1 MIDSTIVVSS
11 PEPHTIA
18 VLLLTLVALILFTRE
33 KIPLQTSSLFVLC
46 ALILGFELFP
56 YQLPDGSILSTKLF
70 FMGFGNQALIAVSAL
85 MVAGQALVRTG
96 AMEPIGRLLAKLWR
110 ISPLFSLLLTLITGA
125 VLSAFVNNTP
135 IVVLLLPILVNVSL
149 RTGQSPS
156 GTLLPMGMATL
167 LGGMATTIG
176 TSTNL
181 LVVKV
186 AEDLGV
192 PEFGMFDF
200 VLPVAITSVVA
211 ILYLWLIAPMILPER
226 SPPLQDTSPR
236 MFTAEIEIN
245 EGGFADGETLANVRT
260 KAGNDVNIER
270 IIRSSTLSMA
280 TLPDVIIRAGDRLVI
295 KDTSD
300 NLRDYEQELDGQL
313 FTGKNEINETDP
325 LNAGDQRIAEV
336 VVISGSTLDRVRIAD
351 ARLNTK
357 YGLTLLAVHSHGKE
371 TQARS
376 KGINELLLRAGD
388 VLLVQG
394 SQGAIRDVKASGALL
409 VLDGGEELP
418 HTKKAPLALAVMG
431 LIVGF
436 AAFGILPIVVSSV
449 IGCLILIVTGCLRWK
464 DATNALS
471 AQVIFIIVASLALGV
486 ALIQTGGA
494 DYLASLFVTSTAGF
508 SPGIVLA
515 ILILSMAVLTNV
527 VSNNAAAVIGTPIAV
542 SIAQTLGMPVEP
554 FVLGVLFGANMSY
567 ATPMAYQT
575 NLLVMNAGGYKF
587 SDFVKVG
594 VPLVIINWLMLSA
607 ILSWVY
613 KLN

>member
-1 MIDSTIVVSS
+1 MIDSKVVVSS

-18 VLLLTLVALILFTRE
+18 VLLLTFVALILFTRE

-56 YQLPDGSILSTKLF
+56 YQLSDGSTFSTKHF
-70 FMGFGNQALIAVSAL
+70 FAGFGNQALIAVSAL

-96 AMEPIGRLLAKLWR
+96 AMEPIGRLLARMWKV
-110 ISPLFSLLLTLITGA
+110 SPMFSLLLTLITGA

-135 IVVLLLPILVNVSL
+135 IVVLLLPILVNVAL
-149 RTGQSPS
+149 RTGQSPA

-192 PEFGMFDF
+192 PKFGMFDF
-200 VLPVAITSVVA
+200 VMPVALTSVVA
-211 ILYLWLIAPMILPER
+211 ILYLWLIAPLILPER
-226 SPPLQDTSPR
+226 SPPLQNTSPR
-236 MFTAEIEIN
+236 VFTAEIEVE
-245 EGGFADGETLANVRT
+245 EGGFADGETLANIRE
-260 KAGNDVNIER
+260 KAGNDINIER
-270 IIRSSTLSMA
+270 VIRSANLSVA
-280 TLPDVIIRAGDRLVI
+280 TLPDVRIKAGDRLVI

-300 NLRDYEQELDGQL
+300 NLREYERELGGQL
-313 FTGKNEINETDP
+313 FAGKTEVDEEHP
-325 LNAGDQRIAEV
+325 LLAGDQRIAEV
-336 VVISGSTLDRVRIAD
+336 VVISGSTLDRVRVAD
-351 ARLNTK
+351 ARLNSK
-357 YGLTLLAVHSHGKE
+357 YGLTLLAVHSQGKE
-371 TQARS
+371 TSARS
-376 KGINELLLRAGD
+376 KSVNDKLLRAGD
-388 VLLVQG
+388 VLLVQA
-394 SQGAIRDVKASGALL
+394 SLNAIREVKSSGSLL
-409 VLDGGEELP
+409 LLDGGEELP
-418 HTKKAPLALAVMG
+418 HTKKAPLALTVMG
-431 LIVGF
+431 LIVGL

-449 IGCLILIVTGCLRWK
+449 IGCLVLIVTGCLRWK
-464 DATNALS
+464 DATTALS
-471 AQVIFIIVASLALGV
+471 TQVIFIIVASLALGV

-494 DYLASLFVTSTAGF
+494 DYLANLFVTSTSGL
-508 SPGIVLA
+508 SPGVVLS
-515 ILILSMAVLTNV
+515 ILIFSMAVMTNV

-607 ILSWVY
+607 ILTWVY
-613 KLN
+613 KLY